1 MKQPQG
7 FSDGTNRVC
16 RLKKAIYGL
25 CQAARRFYI
34 RLDEILKRIRY
45 KRLAGDWAIWI
56 REDGTFIAVHG
67 DGMAAAATD
76 DKALDDIAVLFG
88 EFMGLKD
95 LGEIREYLAISM
107 RYGVS
112 KNVFLLSQER
122 YILNGIWGEHSF

>member
-1 MKQPQG
+1 MGLTVYAASRKQ
-7 FSDGTNRVC
+7 SMDCARLRGTSTYAWT
-16 RLKKAIYGL
+16 KT
-25 CQAARRFYI
+25 
-34 RLDEILKRIRY
+34 IRY

-56 REDGTFIAVHG
+56 REDGAFIAVHG